1 MSAISTNVTSHQ
13 FLPGQ
18 TQWTQD
24 KPILPG
30 QTKWPVAPE
39 KPILPGQ
46 TQWTQDK
53 PILPGQT
60 QWPVRPILPGQTSWI
75 DITVTPGHPNMSKS
89 ARIWRAAKYFIILV
103 LHLALRFYAGYLA
116 YECNAGL
123 GAPTQWL
130 FTILAFLFPIIYLIF
145 YGVYHKLFGVAC
157 PTGITT
163 AVEQSLDVSGL
174 ASSEPGPILGGLRKL
189 KLRKH

>member
-1 MSAISTNVTSHQ
+1 MSATSTNITSHQ

-30 QTKWPVAPE
+30 QTQWPVAPE

-46 TQWTQDK
+46 TQWQPSK
-53 PILPGQT
+53 
-60 QWPVRPILPGQTSWI
+60 PILPGQTSWI
-75 DITVTPGHPNMSKS
+75 DITVTPGHPDMSRG
-89 ARIWRAAKYFIILV
+89 ARIYRAAKYFVILV

-123 GAPTQWL
+123 GPATQWF

-145 YGVYHKLFGVAC
+145 YGVYHKLFGVQC
-157 PTGITT
+157 PTGVSTT
-163 AVEQSLDVSGL
+163 IGQPLDISGVPSVEAAPV
-174 ASSEPGPILGGLRKL
+174 LGGLRKF
-189 KLRKH
+189 KLRRH